1 MSLIKSEDNK
11 KWINAFV
18 ATCAGV
24 AGFVA
29 IRFLEQMGEWF
40 DLEAKIPSFQITVQ
54 VVGIIIGLILFIAVT
69 KNKNASEHLNDVY
82 SELVKVTWPKK
93 EDVMATTV
101 GLVIALSIISGIF
114 VLVDMGF
121 RKLLEL
127 VL

>member
-18 ATCAGV
+18 AICAAV
-24 AGFVA
+24 T
-29 IRFLEQMGEWF
+29 IRFFEQMGEWF
-40 DLEAKIPSFQITVQ
+40 DLEAKIPSFPIVVQ
-54 VVGIIIGLILFIAVT
+54 VVGIIIGLIIFVVVT
-69 KNKNASEHLNDVY
+69 RNKSASEHLNDVY
-82 SELVKVTWPKK
+82 AELVKVTWPKK

-127 VL
+127 IL

>member
-1 MSLIKSEDNK
+1 MSIIKSEDSG

-18 ATCAGV
+18 AICSFIV
-24 AGFVA
+24 GFVI

-40 DLEAKIPSFQITVQ
+40 DLEAKVANFQIVSQ
-54 VVGIIIGLILFIAVT
+54 VAGIVIALVVFRLVT
-69 KNKNASEHLNDVY
+69 TNKNASEHMNEVY

-93 EDVMATTV
+93 EDILGTTV
-101 GLVIALSIISGIF
+101 GLVIALSIVSGIF

>member
-18 ATCAGV
+18 AICAAV
-24 AGFVA
+24 TGFVA
-29 IRFLEQMGEWF
+29 IRFFEQMGEWF
-40 DLEAKIPSFQITVQ
+40 DLEAKIPSFPIVVQ
-54 VVGIIIGLILFIAVT
+54 VVGIIIGLIIFVVVT
-69 KNKNASEHLNDVY
+69 RHKSASEHLHDVY
-82 SELVKVTWPKK
+82 AELVKVTWPKK

-127 VL
+127 IL

>member
-1 MSLIKSEDNK
+1 MYCKNLH
-11 KWINAFV
+11 
-18 ATCAGV
+18 
-24 AGFVA
+24 
-29 IRFLEQMGEWF
+29 
-40 DLEAKIPSFQITVQ
+40 IPSFQIFVQ
-54 VVGIIIGLILFIAVT
+54 VVGIIVGLVLFIVVT
-69 KNKNASEHLNDVY
+69 RNKGASQHLNDVY

-121 RKLLEL
+121 RKILEL

>member
-18 ATCAGV
+18 AICAGV
-24 AGFVA
+24 TGFVA
-29 IRFLEQMGEWF
+29 IRFFEQMGEWF
-40 DLEAKIPSFQITVQ
+40 DLEAKIPSFPIVVQ
-54 VVGIIIGLILFIAVT
+54 VVGIMVGLILFVVVT
-69 KNKNASEHLNDVY
+69 RNKDASEHLNQVY

-127 VL
+127 IL